1 MRLYRRTALMRGY
14 ELFPLKEEGGGGG
27 GGDYV
32 IMQTYRYRRGVTH
45 IRTAG
50 GLR

>member
-14 ELFPLKEEGGGGG
+14 EMFPLKEEGGGGG
-27 GGDYV
+27 YYV
-32 IMQTYRYRRGVTH
+32 IIQTYRYRRGVTH
-45 IRTAG
+45 VRTAG